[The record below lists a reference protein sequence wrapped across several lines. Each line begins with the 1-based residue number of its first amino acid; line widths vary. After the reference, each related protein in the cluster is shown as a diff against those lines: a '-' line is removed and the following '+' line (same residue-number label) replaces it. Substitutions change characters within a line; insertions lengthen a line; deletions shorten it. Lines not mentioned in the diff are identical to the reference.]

1 MSSAM
6 ARCWGDDLCK
16 THKRAR
22 AECLNRVYR
31 RIWINNTLPSNCSI
45 KRDDRSAEES
55 SSRERF
61 PPLRS
66 RLILNSSSCAKLLF
80 PQKRKRPAMSDSI
93 SLISNWEV
101 SSSFEELA
109 LPSQK
114 FSFSLI
120 ESEGWKRMEKGS
132 IRASNSCKSSSSRFQ
147 TQQRRSSALI
157 SIDACNLPIK
167 QSAFAFMIHAPAG
180 HFDLTCVESSINMRN
195 YLKQLLDWHGEWWGE
210 RNEDFNVEAAW
221 LTSVFVLQ

>member
-16 THKRAR
+16 THKLAR
-22 AECLNRVYR
+22 AKCLNRVYR

-55 SSRERF
+55 SSRELF

-109 LPSQK
+109 LPLQK
-114 FSFSLI
+114 FSFLWLKARDGK
-120 ESEGWKRMEKGS
+120 EWKRFNQSIKFEQKFLVEISNATREKLWS
-132 IRASNSCKSSSSRFQ
+132 
-147 TQQRRSSALI
+147 
-157 SIDACNLPIK
+157 
-167 QSAFAFMIHAPAG
+167 
-180 HFDLTCVESSINMRN
+180 
-195 YLKQLLDWHGEWWGE
+195 
-210 RNEDFNVEAAW
+210 
-221 LTSVFVLQ
+221 